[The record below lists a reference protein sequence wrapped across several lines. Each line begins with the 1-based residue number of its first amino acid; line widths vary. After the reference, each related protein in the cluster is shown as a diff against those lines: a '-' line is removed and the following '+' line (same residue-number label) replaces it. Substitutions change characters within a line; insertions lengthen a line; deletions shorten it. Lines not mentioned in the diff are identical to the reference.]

1 MQSAKILLRQKNL
14 KINAQDNSG
23 STALHYATLSQN
35 IEMVIL
41 LLDQKNTNVQIKDKD
56 GFSAVELLVVEA
68 SKDDPSSFPDISK
81 TILLIFQRHYQLKNF
96 DLPESVLFFTKR
108 IQFSDHF
115 GENIGVL
122 NSPVNLKDVPASLA
136 PKEEEEEEKE
146 QEPQV
151 VEETEMKLSDDEI
164 KHNNDEPAQEL
175 KRNEAEKEEEK
186 KPAESS
192 EPVGSPE
199 TQEMVVTRRPFQ
211 NIPSDNDS
219 EVRKQLFPSSSSSS
233 LKQSSL
239 SSSSKKV
246 RMNVTDNS
254 QQLSPPPPL
263 SIPAPLLPR
272 TVYDS
277 LRVQQQQNATHYP
290 ITRIESTNSGDNW
303 SPKRVKVNQKQ
314 SEGGGETSMK
324 TAPSHFPLTRF
335 NTSPNKMPQLSP
347 SSPFALL
354 TDEEKDSQ
362 EQQLRENNNN
372 SLKKKKRQ
380 FIIRGLKTPS
390 RDEKDEKEKSE
401 SESDVNNNANTS
413 GNESDSKKP
422 ISQKRKLGRAQ
433 TLSALTIFP
442 TKSMDEILKE
452 NEESTNPEILKNKS
466 LQLSSSASP
475 QKEKT
480 DRPLSPKERKLAGS
494 AKKGSFPRH
503 LIPEA
508 IIEGED
514 SVAGPGG
521 GEGGGNKKGQGYRP
535 GDSFNEENNN
545 YNHNNNSHNNSG
557 LPSVAGSTAPFMTT
571 TTTSTPNKPR
581 MNSKELTAASLSPA
595 AAVASGGFGP
605 GMIIPILNN
614 NNNSLLPPSTQVE
627 SSFPSADI
635 LPFLPSPPPQLSSS
649 SADNQHSNN
658 SSSSELTRYLPDHL
672 DVIICVEHCM
682 DCHLHNNQS
691 LRHDVQ
697 KYVQTANAVLFSLI
711 KAMIGSKLAIRL
723 YAMRSKPLNLARL
736 GAFEVT
742 IAVRMNLP
750 DIVYDIPTLIP
761 LKQDPKK
768 GSEKDIP
775 PSSAR
780 KDFDPYD
787 NSNSSSS
794 SAVPVPFL
802 NSGMGRQSSVLRP
815 AFSKEGSRADGIN
828 NEGNIIFQRHR
839 GQSKWVTHRLFSKLE
854 TKRYFFSS
862 SSLC

>member
-1 MQSAKILLRQKNL
+1 MI
-14 KINAQDNSG
+14 
-23 STALHYATLSQN
+23 
-35 IEMVIL
+35 IL
-41 LLDQKNTNVQIKDKD
+41 LLDQKNLNVQMKDKD
-56 GFSAVELLVVEA
+56 GFSAVELLVVEV

-81 TILLIFQRHYQLKNF
+81 TILLIFQRHYQLKNL
-96 DLPESVLFFTKR
+96 DLPESIPFFTKR

-115 GENIGVL
+115 GENIGFL
-122 NSPVNLKDVPASLA
+122 NSPVKLKDVPASLA
-136 PKEEEEEEKE
+136 PKEEEEQKE

-151 VEETEMKLSDDEI
+151 IEETEMKLPVDET
-164 KHNNDEPAQEL
+164 KHNNEEQAQER
-175 KRNEAEKEEEK
+175 KRNDAEEKEEM
-186 KPAESS
+186 KPGESS

-211 NIPSDNDS
+211 SIPSDNGN

-233 LKQSSL
+233 LKP
-239 SSSSKKV
+239 SSSKKV
-246 RMNVTDNS
+246 RINVTDNNNNNNNNNNS
-254 QQLSPPPPL
+254 PQQQLSPPPPL

-290 ITRIESTNSGDNW
+290 ITRIESTNSSDHA
-303 SPKRVKVNQKQ
+303 SPKRVKVNQKH

-324 TAPSHFPLTRF
+324 TTPSHFPLTRF
-335 NTSPNKMPQLSP
+335 NTSPNKLPQSP

-362 EQQLRENNNN
+362 EQQLRENNNTN
-372 SLKKKKRQ
+372 SLKKKKPQ

-390 RDEKDEKEKSE
+390 RDEKDEKEKNSE

-452 NEESTNPEILKNKS
+452 NEETTNPELLKNKQQL
-466 LQLSSSASP
+466 LQHSASASP
-475 QKEKT
+475 QKGEKT
-480 DRPLSPKERKLAGS
+480 DRPLSPKEKKLASS

-508 IIEGED
+508 ISEGED
-514 SVAGPGG
+514 SVTGPGG
-521 GEGGGNKKGQGYRP
+521 GVGNKKGQGYRP

-545 YNHNNNSHNNSG
+545 SG
-557 LPSVAGSTAPFMTT
+557 LPSVAGSTAQQQNHPTITITNTT
-571 TTTSTPNKPR
+571 TPNRVR
-581 MNSKELTAASLSPA
+581 MNSSELAAASLSSA
-595 AAVASGGFGP
+595 AGGGGGP
-605 GMIIPILNN
+605 GMIIPILSNSNN
-614 NNNSLLPPSTQVE
+614 TLLPTSTLVE

-658 SSSSELTRYLPDHL
+658 SSSSAELTRYLPDHL

-711 KAMIGSKLAIRL
+711 KAMIGSKLAVRL
-723 YAMRSKPLNLARL
+723 YAMRSKPLNLTRL

-787 NSNSSSS
+787 NNGNSSSS
-794 SAVPVPFL
+794 AASAPFL

-815 AFSKEGSRADGIN
+815 AFSKEGSRADGMN

-854 TKRYFFSS
+854 TKRYFCSI
-862 SSLC
+862 SSLFCYVPFLISILFS